1 MSAVILYIT
10 ASGVE
15 EARKLARSLVEE
27 RLAACTNIIPRVL
40 STYWWEGEI
49 CEDEEAVIIAK
60 TTAEMADRAMA
71 AVKERHSYQVPA
83 ILALDIAK
91 GLPAY
96 LEWLAA
102 EVRP

>member
-1 MSAVILYIT
+1 VSAVVLYIT

-15 EARKLARSLVEE
+15 EAQKLAKSLVEE
-27 RLAACTNIIPRVL
+27 RLVACANVIPRIL
-40 STYWWEGEI
+40 STYWWEGKI

-60 TTAEMADRAMA
+60 TSSAMADRAIA

-83 ILALDIAK
+83 ILALEVAK